1 MEEILP
7 FLGEET
13 LGNVKDSLVLLG
25 VLFLAGIIWVL
36 IGRNNSDT
44 DE

>member
-1 MEEILP
+1 MEEIIP
-7 FLGEET
+7 FLGEEN
-13 LGNVKDSLVLLG
+13 LGNVKDALVLLG

-36 IGRNNSDT
+36 VGRNNSDK